1 MFNFYMH
8 RAQLLLFQMGEPL
21 VTILSRERVTQ
32 VDPLSMVLYS
42 ITLVPLAKEVR
53 AADPGL
59 LFPFYAD
66 DAEFGG
72 LVGAKLGRRPRP
84 LRVLDPSLV
93 PEPRTRIT
101 VT

>member
-32 VDPLSMVLYS
+32 VDPLLMVLYS
-42 ITLVPLAKEVR
+42 ITLVPLAEEVR

-66 DAEFGG
+66 DAEFG
-72 LVGAKLGRRPRP
+72 
-84 LRVLDPSLV
+84 SLV
-93 PEPRTRIT
+93 
-101 VT
+101 